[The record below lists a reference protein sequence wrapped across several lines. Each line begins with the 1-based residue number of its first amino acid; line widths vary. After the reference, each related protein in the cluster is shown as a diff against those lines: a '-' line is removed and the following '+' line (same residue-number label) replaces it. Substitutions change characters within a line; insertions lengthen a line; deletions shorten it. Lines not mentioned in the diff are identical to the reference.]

1 MMRFDS
7 LMAIPP
13 SLLDG
18 SRGTGCPR
26 VLGIDGGATKTAAAL
41 LDLDADRVHLGEAGP
56 SNADAVGA
64 ETALANLEEAVAVV
78 RAAADLEDGIGAAV
92 IAVAGTVSPQVER
105 EVSGAFGLDHVYVI
119 NDVVAAWAVGT
130 LCEPGIAVISG
141 TGSHVFGVNAAGA
154 SWRTGGWGHVLG
166 DEGSGYWL
174 GLHGLKAALAYRD
187 ASGPETMLL
196 DEAVAEYELD
206 AIEDLPTVFYGKP
219 LTKDE
224 VARFAIRVEHAA
236 TGGDVMAA
244 GLFERAG
251 SDLAVQI
258 RAVAHSLGLGAE
270 PFVVALVGSVLHGS
284 AILRDRLEEHVSAFA
299 PLAQFVV
306 PQLPPIAGSLLLAV
320 RAEGLTAS
328 LDLDRFRATLGEAV
342 RATAAT

>member
-1 MMRFDS
+1 MRFDS

-18 SRGTGCPR
+18 SRGCGSRR

-41 LDLDADRVHLGEAGP
+41 LDLDAERVYLGEAGP

-78 RAAADLEDGIGAAV
+78 RGMADLDDGIGAAV

-105 EVSGAFGLDHVYVI
+105 DVSAAFGLEHVYVI

-130 LCEPGIAVISG
+130 LCQPGIAVISG
-141 TGSHVFGVNAAGA
+141 TGSHVFGVDAAGE

-187 ASGPETMLL
+187 ASGPETVLL
-196 DEAVAEYELD
+196 DEALAEYELD
-206 AIEDLPTVFYGKP
+206 AIEDLPTIFYGRP

-224 VARFAIRVEHAA
+224 VARFTIRVERAA
-236 TGGDVMAA
+236 KTGDEVAV
-244 GLFERAG
+244 GLFEQAG
-251 SDLAVQI
+251 RDLSAQI
-258 RAVAHSLGLGAE
+258 RAVVESLGLGSE
-270 PFVVALVGSVLHGS
+270 PFVVAEVGSVLHGS
-284 AILRDRLEEHVSAFA
+284 AILRAELERHVSAFA
-299 PLAQFVV
+299 PRAEFVV
-306 PQLPPIAGSLLLAV
+306 PRLPPIAGSLLLAL
-320 RAEGLTAS
+320 RAEGLGGE
-328 LDLDRFRATLGEAV
+328 LDLGRFSALLDEAV
-342 RATAAT
+342 EAHAPS

>member
-1 MMRFDS
+1 MRFDS

-18 SRGTGCPR
+18 SRGRGTPR

-41 LDLDADRVHLGEAGP
+41 LELTADRVHLAEAGP

-64 ETALANLEEAVAVV
+64 ETAFANLEEAVAAV
-78 RAAADLEDGIGAAV
+78 RASAEIEDGLGAAV
-92 IAVAGTVSPQVER
+92 LAVAGTVPPTLER
-105 EVSGAFGLDHVYVI
+105 DVSRAFGLDHLYVI

-174 GLHGLKAALAYRD
+174 GLHGLKAALSYRD
-187 ASGPETMLL
+187 ASGPATVLL
-196 DEAVAEYELD
+196 EDALAEYELD
-206 AIEDLPTVFYGKP
+206 AIENLPTLFYGKP

-224 VARFAIRVEHAA
+224 VARFTIRVERAA
-236 TGGDVMAA
+236 EDGDEVAA
-244 GLFERAG
+244 RLFEQAG

-258 RAVAHSLGLGAE
+258 RAAVDSLGLGPE
-270 PFVVALVGSVLHGS
+270 PFVVALVGSVAHGS
-284 AILRDRLEEHVSAFA
+284 AILRERLEEHVTAFA
-299 PLAQFVV
+299 PEAQFVV
-306 PQLPPIAGSLLLAV
+306 PELPPIAGSLLLAA
-320 RAEGLTAS
+320 RAEGLSAS
-328 LDLDRFRATLGEAV
+328 FDLEHFRAVLGEAV
-342 RATAAT
+342 RAHATS